1 MARRHDLFACGGEDK
16 FYMWKRIGIMRIII
30 SRMGIIILVRGN
42 IFYSYSWQYF
52 LFLFVAVIIVI
63 ILIRFF
69 FAYGITRIT
78 MNGPR
83 ITHEYYYMEHYMGH
97 YMWIT
102 CSVADKN
109 NL

>member
-1 MARRHDLFACGGEDK
+1 
-16 FYMWKRIGIMRIII
+16 
-30 SRMGIIILVRGN
+30 MGIIILVRGN
-42 IFYSYSWQYF
+42 NFFLFVAMI
-52 LFLFVAVIIVI
+52 LFLFVAVIIPI

-78 MNGPR
+78 MNSPR

>member
-1 MARRHDLFACGGEDK
+1 MNGSLPGLLHVASQMV
-16 FYMWKRIGIMRIII
+16 FYVETNWNNANNY
-30 SRMGIIILVRGN
+30 LTNGN
-42 IFYSYSWQYF
+42 NNYSCSWQFF

-109 NL
+109 SFVWD

>member
-1 MARRHDLFACGGEDK
+1 MARRHDLFACGGGDK
-16 FYMWKRIGIMRIII
+16 FYMRKRIGIMRIII
-30 SRMGIIILVRGN
+30 SRMGITILVRGN
-42 IFYSYSWQYF
+42 IF
-52 LFLFVAVIIVI
+52 FLFVAVIIPI

-83 ITHEYYYMEHYMGH
+83 ITHEYYYMEHYMGN